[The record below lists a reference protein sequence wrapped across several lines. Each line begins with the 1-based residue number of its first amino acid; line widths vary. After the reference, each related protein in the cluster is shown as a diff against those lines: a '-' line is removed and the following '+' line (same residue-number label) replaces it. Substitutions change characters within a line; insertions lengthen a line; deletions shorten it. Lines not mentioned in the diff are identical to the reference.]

1 MEAYGIKFHIMDL
14 FFIWLFWHSI
24 VFMQFSLSLAINAY
38 GIKSKQINQGSDRQN
53 ANQEY
58 KNLDFK
64 GHRDKISKFKVHSNL
79 N

>member
-1 MEAYGIKFHIMDL
+1 MCRIHLKIKQQ
-14 FFIWLFWHSI
+14 I
-24 VFMQFSLSLAINAY
+24 VFGQTNVVHEEIFL
-38 GIKSKQINQGSDRQN
+38 GSDRQN